1 MRGLQ
6 ARRNKHMQEQGEKK
20 LRMQY
25 RNNKYGE
32 PVSVLGYG
40 CMRFSRKGA
49 VIDFDKADRELM
61 DAYKR
66 GVNYFDT
73 AYIYPGSEDTLG
85 RFLEK
90 HSLRDKVNIA
100 TKMPQYLVRKA
111 DAFDRYFDEELKRLR
126 TDHIDYYLMHMF
138 TDPEEWENLKRLGIL
153 SWVEEKKKAGAIRN
167 FGFSYH
173 GNTAMFLKI
182 LNDYDWDFC
191 QIQYNYLDETS
202 QAGRVGLETAYA
214 KGIPVI
220 IMEPLRGGR
229 LVNML
234 PDKAKKLIADN
245 EKHRS
250 PAEWGL
256 RWLWDQPGV
265 TCVLSGMNSLDMVR
279 ENCRIAA
286 TSCAGEFT
294 DEDFELIRRVK
305 EAINSSMKIG
315 CTGCNY
321 CMPCPKGV
329 DIPATFRSWNRM
341 YTENK
346 RGARHEYV
354 QTVGLRKEPA
364 FASQCIKCGKCEKH
378 CPQNLP
384 IRESLVKADRDLLPP
399 YYRPVLAVMRKF
411 KS

>member
-1 MRGLQ
+1 MRGMQ
-6 ARRNKHMQEQGEKK
+6 ARRNKHMQEQDEKK

-138 TDPEEWENLKRLGIL
+138 TDAEEWENLKRLGIL

-182 LNDYDWDFC
+182 LNDYNWDFC
-191 QIQYNYLDETS
+191 QIQYNYLDEKSTAAPPNGDS
-202 QAGRVGLETAYA
+202 AGSGT
-214 KGIPVI
+214 
-220 IMEPLRGGR
+220 
-229 LVNML
+229 
-234 PDKAKKLIADN
+234 
-245 EKHRS
+245 S
-250 PAEWGL
+250 PA
-256 RWLWDQPGV
+256 
-265 TCVLSGMNSLDMVR
+265 S
-279 ENCRIAA
+279 
-286 TSCAGEFT
+286 
-294 DEDFELIRRVK
+294 
-305 EAINSSMKIG
+305 
-315 CTGCNY
+315 
-321 CMPCPKGV
+321 
-329 DIPATFRSWNRM
+329 
-341 YTENK
+341 
-346 RGARHEYV
+346 
-354 QTVGLRKEPA
+354 
-364 FASQCIKCGKCEKH
+364 
-378 CPQNLP
+378 
-384 IRESLVKADRDLLPP
+384 
-399 YYRPVLAVMRKF
+399 PVCSRA
-411 KS
+411 

>member
-1 MRGLQ
+1 MRGMQ
-6 ARRNKHMQEQGEKK
+6 ARRNKHMQEQDEKK

-234 PDKAKKLIADN
+234 PDQAKKLIAEN

-265 TCVLSGMNSLDMVR
+265 TCVLSGMNSVDMVR

-286 TSCAGEFT
+286 TSRAGEFT

-305 EAINSSMKIG
+305 EAINASMKIG

-329 DIPATFRSWNRM
+329 DIPATFRSFSSSSAVS
-341 YTENK
+341 K
-346 RGARHEYV
+346 R
-354 QTVGLRKEPA
+354 P
-364 FASQCIKCGKCEKH
+364 
-378 CPQNLP
+378 
-384 IRESLVKADRDLLPP
+384 
-399 YYRPVLAVMRKF
+399 
-411 KS
+411 